1 MVKDLVV
8 IGVGFPDIVQI
19 IDEINSN
26 QKKYNFIG
34 FLDDNPKLKDFSLY
48 KYPVIGN
55 INWLDKHKNVVAINT
70 VAKNTQIRKF
80 VNQKILDKN
89 ISLINLVHPSVN
101 LKYTVIGNGNIISK
115 NVYLEATSKIG
126 SHCMVLS
133 NSTIGHDC
141 VIENNCFIG
150 PGVHILGGVTVKD
163 NCLIGSGSVI
173 HPKVK
178 LEEDTTIG
186 INSKIFKNTEKGGTY
201 LSVPSKLFQ
210 KRKYEK
216 SET

>member
-101 LKYTVIGNGNIISK
+101 LKYTVIGNGNII
-115 NVYLEATSKIG
+115 N
-126 SHCMVLS
+126 
-133 NSTIGHDC
+133 
-141 VIENNCFIG
+141 
-150 PGVHILGGVTVKD
+150 
-163 NCLIGSGSVI
+163 
-173 HPKVK
+173 
-178 LEEDTTIG
+178 
-186 INSKIFKNTEKGGTY
+186 IF
-201 LSVPSKLFQ
+201 
-210 KRKYEK
+210 
-216 SET
+216 